1 MLHRSLACLAVSQL
15 DFGEYW
21 QRDDSGEYGWLPRG
35 VYTLQVRAVD
45 PAGNKDVAFVEGVNQ
60 YTCVCPLR
68 FFLQVHCACIA
79 CIVEQNAIPY
89 TVVRC

>member
-1 MLHRSLACLAVSQL
+1 MHVVQL

-45 PAGNKDVAFVEGVNQ
+45 PAGNKDIAFVDGVNQ
-60 YTCVCPLR
+60 YTCVAPLLCVGKR
-68 FFLQVHCACIA
+68 AVCRLKCSTTCQSEVF
-79 CIVEQNAIPY
+79 
-89 TVVRC
+89 